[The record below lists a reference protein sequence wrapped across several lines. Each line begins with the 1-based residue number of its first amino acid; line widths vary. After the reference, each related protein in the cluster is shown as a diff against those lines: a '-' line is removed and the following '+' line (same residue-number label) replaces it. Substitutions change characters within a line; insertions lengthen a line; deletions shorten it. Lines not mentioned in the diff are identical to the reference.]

1 MNRIKK
7 PSLFILILMVS
18 LGPFGDTIYAP
29 ALPEIEK
36 LLHTDY
42 AYVQLTI
49 TSYLLGYAV
58 SQLLYG
64 PFSDRYGRKKV
75 ILVGSLFFIISSVI
89 CLYSHSIDTLI
100 YGRLLQGFG
109 AAAGGVIATV
119 AVKDAFE
126 IEKQGSIFA
135 IMNIAF
141 ALAPAIGAII
151 GVFIQAHVI
160 FLVLLGA
167 ALFLFMKVLLFFPET
182 NRNLNKDAL
191 KTKHFVRN
199 YLVLFKDHQFVV
211 ATLLLGLN
219 ISIIYGCLVEIPD
232 ILLNKLHLDKI
243 KFLHFLIL
251 IVSAV
256 IIGSLIC
263 ARLSKSVPYKNLI
276 TTGMLISLLSGF
288 LCSIIFKY
296 LDGMW
301 LMFGLTFVLSL
312 TFVGVSFTVPLLTPI
327 ALENF
332 NATAGAASSI
342 MGFSQ
347 MGIASLTT
355 AIMSQ
360 LTFGTETTLSLA
372 FIILPLIGLL
382 IFIPYSCYF
391 LKK

>member
-263 ARLSKSVPYKNLI
+263 ARLSKSIPYKNLI

>member
-75 ILVGSLFFIISSVI
+75 ILVGSLFFIISSII

-167 ALFLFMKVLLFFPET
+167 ALFLFIKVLLFFPET

-288 LCSIIFKY
+288 LCSFIFKH

-332 NATAGAASSI
+332 NDTAGAASSI

-360 LTFGTETTLSLA
+360 LTFSTETTLSLA